1 MDRQRA
7 HLILALVQL
16 MQCSQAEARYS
27 QVIISLSA
35 GLLLPP
41 MDHENSN
48 GHTNDESNGNDT
60 SKDPNNTTWGT
71 LRHWLLCRQEEK

>member
-1 MDRQRA
+1 
-7 HLILALVQL
+7 
-16 MQCSQAEARYS
+16 MQYSLAEARYS
-27 QVIISLSA
+27 QVIICLSA

-48 GHTNDESNGNDT
+48 SHADDESNGNNT

-71 LRHWLLCRQEEK
+71 LRQWLLCRQEEK